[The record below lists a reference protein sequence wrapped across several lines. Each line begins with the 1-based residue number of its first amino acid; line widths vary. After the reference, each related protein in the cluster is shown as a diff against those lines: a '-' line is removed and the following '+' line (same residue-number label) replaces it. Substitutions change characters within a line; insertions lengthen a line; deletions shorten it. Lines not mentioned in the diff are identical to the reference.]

1 MLIYFVLIPI
11 LISVFLYL
19 CPSFRLGRALVF
31 LVQTGLFVAGIYLFM
46 LTQEAEVTT
55 YIGNYTGLLG
65 ITLRA
70 DELSAIFVMLTVFI
84 FLMVM
89 LYSFKE
95 QKSRLY
101 WFLIFIMEGALMGL
115 FLTRDLFNIFV
126 LTEVASVVAAILL
139 MYNRNNRSMY
149 DGMVYLMVNVIV
161 MQLFLFGVGYIYM
174 LTGLLDLAYSGYAM
188 AYLDRSQL
196 VLPFALIMT
205 AVAAKCGLI
214 PIFTFLPKVHSIP
227 KAPATVAAILSG
239 LQVKVGLYLFLRFR
253 HMFSVI
259 DVDVLFIV
267 IGVATAIFGI
277 VLAVSQTSFK
287 RILAYST
294 IAQVGLILVG
304 LSVDQPYSYVGS
316 IYHMVGHAVAKAG
329 LFLSAGILIEAYGTG
344 NVTKIK
350 GVFRRM
356 PLVGAGISLAILGIT
371 GAPFFS
377 GNISKYFMM
386 VNVSPLLFILIT
398 VINLGTIIVFIRC
411 AKMLFGQPTTEEP
424 AVSNIVRVDMCKQIS
439 VLILGVLCFVG
450 GAWGLDSIY
459 ILFGRELSISP
470 WSFVEKTLI
479 VLASWG
485 VGIVLVHKILP
496 RCQTKLDM
504 LVRFDLN
511 FRKICASIGGM
522 FALLLIVVGFL
533 T

>member
-1 MLIYFVLIPI
+1 M
-11 LISVFLYL
+11 
-19 CPSFRLGRALVF
+19 F
-31 LVQTGLFVAGIYLFM
+31 LVQAGLFVAAIYLFV

-89 LYSFKE
+89 LYSFRE

-174 LTGLLDLAYSGYAM
+174 LTGLLDLAYSGHAM
-188 AYLDRSQL
+188 AYLERSQL

-205 AVAAKCGLI
+205 AVAAKCGLL

-239 LQVKVGLYLFLRFR
+239 LQVKVGLYLFLRFQS
-253 HMFSVI
+253 MFSVI
-259 DVDVLFIV
+259 DVDNFFII
-267 IGVATAIFGI
+267 IGVMTAIFGI

-304 LSVDQPYSYVGS
+304 LSVNQPYSYIGS
-316 IYHMVGHAVAKAG
+316 VYHMVGHAVAKAG
-329 LFLSAGILIEAYGTG
+329 LFLSAGILIESCGTG
-344 NVTKIK
+344 NVTKIR

-356 PLVGAGISLAILGIT
+356 PLVGVGISLAILGIT

-386 VNVSPLLFILIT
+386 ANVNPLLFVLMTI
-398 VINLGTIIVFIRC
+398 INLGTIVIFIRC
-411 AKMLFGQPTTEEP
+411 AKMLFGRPTDDNT
-424 AVSNIVRVDMCKQIS
+424 VRVDMCKQIS
-439 VLILGVLCFVG
+439 VLMIGILCLVG
-450 GAWGLDSIY
+450 GIWGLDSIY
-459 ILFGRELSISP
+459 ILFGRELSISV

-485 VGIVLVHKILP
+485 VGILLVSKVLP
-496 RCQTKLDM
+496 RYQTKLDV

-511 FRKICASIGGM
+511 FRTICASIGGM

-533 T
+533 I